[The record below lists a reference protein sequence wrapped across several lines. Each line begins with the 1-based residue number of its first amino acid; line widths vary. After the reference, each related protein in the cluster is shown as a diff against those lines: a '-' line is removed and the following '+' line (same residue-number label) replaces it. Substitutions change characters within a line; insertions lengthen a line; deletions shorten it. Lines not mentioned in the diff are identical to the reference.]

1 MIDIIGT
8 IVEPGTYDAE
18 GAEITPPVALPGWH
32 VNTTPEYM
40 AEHPELEPFVVTPS
54 HLRRVWAGDD
64 PVNPVSTVALRFV
77 DEAEAID
84 VIGLPPSAT

>member
-1 MIDIIGT
+1 MFDIIGPLFDPPP
-8 IVEPGTYDAE
+8 EE
-18 GAEITPPVALPGWH
+18 GGEPVALDGWH
-32 VNTTPEYM
+32 VNVTPGYLI
-40 AEHPELEPFVVTPS
+40 EHPELEPFVVTPS

>member
-1 MIDIIGT
+1 MIDIIG
-8 IVEPGTYDAE
+8 IIYDTPTEE
-18 GAEITPPVALPGWH
+18 GGEPVALTGWH
-32 VNTTPEYM
+32 VNVTPEYM

-77 DEAEAID
+77 DEAEALGM
-84 VIGLPPSAT
+84 IGVA

>member
-1 MIDIIGT
+1 MIDIIG
-8 IVEPGTYDAE
+8 IIYDAPAEE
-18 GAEITPPVALPGWH
+18 GGEPVALSGWH

-64 PVNPVSTVALRFV
+64 PVNPVSTVALKFA
-77 DEAEAID
+77 DEAEALS
-84 VIGLPPSAT
+84 VLPSE

>member
-1 MIDIIGT
+1 MIDIIG
-8 IVEPGTYDAE
+8 IIYDAPAEE
-18 GAEITPPVALPGWH
+18 GGEPVALSGWH